1 MRRKTVIAKNVYL
14 YSTKVTTPCV
24 SISYEIECACFQ
36 CLQFEL
42 SFDGSVNFTLDVSDS
57 SASLISPLRL
67 SHIVP
72 PYKRVFLGTIRVNAP
87 SQRAVLCLEYNWTF
101 EDLSI
106 NDWLADSGAN
116 KKYIEVLLSPLL
128 CFYCIVE
135 RASESQRAST
145 PPFYISCGYRHSLH
159 EPPSLVH

>member
-14 YSTKVTTPCV
+14 YSTKTTTPSV

-42 SFDGSVNFTLDVSDS
+42 SFDGSINFTLDVSDS

-67 SHIVP
+67 SHVVP
-72 PYKRVFLGTIRVNAP
+72 PYKRVFLGTIRISSP

-101 EDLSI
+101 EDLST
-106 NDWLADSGAN
+106 NDWLADSATN
-116 KKYIEVLLSPLL
+116 KKYIEVLHFTLIN
-128 CFYCIVE
+128 FYCMLE
-135 RASESQRAST
+135 RDTKS
-145 PPFYISCGYRHSLH
+145 
-159 EPPSLVH
+159 